1 MSEHCHH
8 QLLICG
14 CGLLDST
21 VIIHCIAIDQ
31 SCSILQFIQCSTTAG
46 TANASGYSDTDYPVL
61 GSSLPA
67 LGDMP
72 PALLIGW
79 SPLDHQNM
87 PHPSY
92 GDGNMESTVWTAIE

>member
-72 PALLIGW
+72 LLGGVSHTSLPPELVTQFDSIQ
-79 SPLDHQNM
+79 PVVKTNM
-87 PHPSY
+87 FQ
-92 GDGNMESTVWTAIE
+92 E